1 MQRIYLITLAK
12 LREDYLRAAAAEYEK
27 RLGGYCQFQTLILES
42 ARLPERPALAEI
54 QRALEWEGEQILQKI
69 PHGCFKV
76 ALCVEGK
83 VLTSEQL
90 AQKLFENASFGS
102 GQMAFII
109 GSSYGL
115 SPAVKKAC
123 ELKLSLSAMTFPHRL
138 AHIMLLE
145 QLYRGYTILAGRG
158 YHK

>member
-1 MQRIYLITLAK
+1 MQKITLITVGRLK
-12 LREDYLRAAAAEYEK
+12 EDYLRIAAAEYQK
-27 RLGGYCQFQTLILES
+27 RLSGYCVFTEQVLEPVRLSGSPSKAAIS
-42 ARLPERPALAEI
+42 A
-54 QRALEWEGEQILQKI
+54 ALEKEGEDILAKL
-69 PHGCFKV
+69 PRGCFKV

-83 VLTSEQL
+83 QLTSEQL
-90 AQKLFENASFGS
+90 AEKIAENATFGG

-115 SPAVKKAC
+115 APKVKQAC
-123 ELKLSLSAMTFPHRL
+123 DLKLSMSAMTFPHRI

-145 QLYRGYTILAGRG
+145 QLYRGFSILAGSK

>member
-1 MQRIYLITLAK
+1 MQRIFLVTMAR

-27 RLGGYCQFQTLILES
+27 RLKGHCSFETLTLEPV
-42 ARLPERPALAEI
+42 RLPERPAPAEV
-54 QRALEWEGEQILQKI
+54 QRALEKEGALILQKI
-69 PHGCFKV
+69 PPGCFKV

-83 VLTSEQL
+83 ALTSEQL
-90 AQKLFENASFGS
+90 ARQLAENANYGS

-115 SPAVKKAC
+115 SATVKQAC
-123 ELKLSLSAMTFPHRL
+123 ELRLSMSAMTFPHRL

-145 QLYRGYTILAGRG
+145 QLYRGYTILAGSE